1 MGVEAS
7 RERQKG
13 GRMSVV
19 GMKPHPK
26 PQPVALDDLRCP
38 ICGKLLARARLVP
51 GCVVELQCRNCR
63 RVVLR
68 ECA

>member
-1 MGVEAS
+1 MNVVE
-7 RERQKG
+7 
-13 GRMSVV
+13 
-19 GMKPHPK
+19 MKPAPK
-26 PQPVALDDLRCP
+26 PKPPVQLDELRCP

-51 GCVVELQCRNCR
+51 GCVVELQCRHCR